1 MKNLIEEKFD
11 RIKIFRETR
20 LITEFFINFIIPL
33 IFIAMLAFI
42 RPEIAALVPL
52 DNPSVC

>member
-1 MKNLIEEKFD
+1 MKNLVEEKFD